1 MAGGEEASSRR
12 SCRACHRSFDSGT
25 RAVTPTSVAS
35 DVATPAMSSLARQRT
50 DRAACHDDAM
60 ARFRKGDRVLI
71 TEGDFKG
78 EWAVIV
84 DKDVIGDE
92 LTVAL
97 GEDGREIRTHEAHV
111 EPAD

>member
-1 MAGGEEASSRR
+1 MIASHELTLGLPASLGRTR
-12 SCRACHRSFDSGT
+12 GRASACGT
-25 RAVTPTSVAS
+25 HAAW
-35 DVATPAMSSLARQRT
+35 
-50 DRAACHDDAM
+50 AACHDEGM

-71 TEGDFKG
+71 TEGAFKG
-78 EWAVIV
+78 QWAVIV

>member
-1 MAGGEEASSRR
+1 M
-12 SCRACHRSFDSGT
+12 
-25 RAVTPTSVAS
+25 V
-35 DVATPAMSSLARQRT
+35 
-50 DRAACHDDAM
+50 CHDDAM

-71 TEGDFKG
+71 TEGAFKG
-78 EWAVIV
+78 QWAVIV

>member
-1 MAGGEEASSRR
+1 
-12 SCRACHRSFDSGT
+12 
-25 RAVTPTSVAS
+25 
-35 DVATPAMSSLARQRT
+35 
-50 DRAACHDDAM
+50 M
-60 ARFRKGDRVLI
+60 ARFHKGDRVLI
-71 TEGDFKG
+71 TEGAFKG
-78 EWAVIV
+78 QWAVIV

>member
-1 MAGGEEASSRR
+1 
-12 SCRACHRSFDSGT
+12 
-25 RAVTPTSVAS
+25 
-35 DVATPAMSSLARQRT
+35 
-50 DRAACHDDAM
+50 M

-71 TEGDFKG
+71 TEGAFKG
-78 EWAVIV
+78 QWAVIV
-84 DKDVIGDE
+84 DKDVVGDE